1 MGMHLKSSGS
11 FKNLE
16 KFLHRSPQSYFS
28 ELHDYGRQGVA
39 LLARAT
45 PSDTGKTASSWSYRL
60 INARGR
66 YGIEWYNSNVN
77 DGEVIAILN
86 PVSDTEQVPEATCKG
101 SITSIQRHNHL
112 FNKMAEEIWRKV
124 TNA

>member
-28 ELHDYGRQGVA
+28 ELHYYGRQGVA

-77 DGEVIAILN
+77 DGEVIAILIQFGHGTGTGGYVQGIDYIN
-86 PVSDTEQVPEATCKG
+86 PAT
-101 SITSIQRHNHL
+101 QPL
-112 FNKMAEEIWRKV
+112 FNKMAEEIWRKM

>member
-77 DGEVIAILN
+77 DGEVIAILIQYGHGTGTGGYVQGIDYIN
-86 PVSDTEQVPEATCKG
+86 PAT
-101 SITSIQRHNHL
+101 QPL
-112 FNKMAEEIWRKV
+112 FNKMADEIWRKV